1 MKINYKNKNNKHDFE
16 EMYQVG
22 NVIRWINGNIYL
34 VVDHGE
40 LDYSLVD
47 LTNNKVYATY
57 DTLENLISDLASES
71 DVLVNAEINVF
82 WGEIMKE
89 RIQMNEN
96 IKNMVEELKEKYPDD
111 YGHFEGL
118 TIDAIDRKDCD
129 DTDDKFNEKILREL
143 KICYKG
149 KIIVLEKY
157 YNDDW
162 EIRDKH
168 FLKTKEFREIVEI
181 LSIVMKHLSKIE
193 FI

>member
-82 WGEIMKE
+82 
-89 RIQMNEN
+89 
-96 IKNMVEELKEKYPDD
+96 
-111 YGHFEGL
+111 
-118 TIDAIDRKDCD
+118 
-129 DTDDKFNEKILREL
+129 
-143 KICYKG
+143 
-149 KIIVLEKY
+149 
-157 YNDDW
+157 
-162 EIRDKH
+162 
-168 FLKTKEFREIVEI
+168 
-181 LSIVMKHLSKIE
+181 
-193 FI
+193 

>member
-1 MKINYKNKNNKHDFE
+1 MKINTKKHNFE

-22 NVIRWINGNIYL
+22 NVIQWINGNIYL

-89 RIQMNEN
+89 GIQ
-96 IKNMVEELKEKYPDD
+96 
-111 YGHFEGL
+111 
-118 TIDAIDRKDCD
+118 T
-129 DTDDKFNEKILREL
+129 
-143 KICYKG
+143 
-149 KIIVLEKY
+149 
-157 YNDDW
+157 
-162 EIRDKH
+162 
-168 FLKTKEFREIVEI
+168 FRNFFVTFC
-181 LSIVMKHLSKIE
+181 L
-193 FI
+193 

>member
-1 MKINYKNKNNKHDFE
+1 MKIYTKKYNFE

-22 NVIRWINGNIYL
+22 NVIQWINGNIYL

-40 LDYSLVD
+40 YDYSLVD

-57 DTLENLISDLASES
+57 DTLENLISELASES

-193 FI
+193 FEESN

>member
-1 MKINYKNKNNKHDFE
+1 MKINTKKHNFE

-22 NVIRWINGNIYL
+22 NVIQWINGNIYL